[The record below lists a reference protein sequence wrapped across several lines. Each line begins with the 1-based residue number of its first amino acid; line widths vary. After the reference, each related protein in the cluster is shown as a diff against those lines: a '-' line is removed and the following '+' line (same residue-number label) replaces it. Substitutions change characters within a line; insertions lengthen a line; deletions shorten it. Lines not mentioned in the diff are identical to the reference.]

1 MKIKF
6 LIATVICGSLFFSS
20 CKKDKESAHD
30 SSTVTYQIT
39 PTGIS
44 STPGR
49 LNTSGYTNSSGRI
62 EGDLLTW
69 TDGYIT
75 TSEIK
80 FVAKGDNKV
89 EYKSKVT
96 RQIDLFDAI
105 ATIGDITVPPGTYE
119 KIDFKTTLAPDG
131 QFAAFELTG
140 VYMKNGTPV
149 PVTLRFDSPIQF
161 KFEKK
166 TPTVIDA
173 NTGIS
178 ALHSLALDL
187 LTSDLSLEMLNNAVL
202 VNNSIVISSN
212 SNAGL
217 FKVIW
222 HSLEGGII
230 KVEIKKK

>member
-6 LIATVICGSLFFSS
+6 LIATVIGGSLFFAS
-20 CKKDKESAHD
+20 CKKDKESVQD
-30 SSTVTYQIT
+30 SVTYQIT
-39 PTGIS
+39 PTGTS

-49 LNTSGYTNSSGRI
+49 VNTSEYTGSSGRI

-80 FVAKGDNKV
+80 FEAKGDNKV

-105 ATIGDITVPPGTYE
+105 ATIGDITVPAGNYE
-119 KIDFKTTLAPDG
+119 KIEFKTTLVPDG
-131 QFAAFELTG
+131 RFAAFELTG
-140 VYMKNGTPV
+140 VYIKNGIPV

-178 ALHSLALDL
+178 ALHSIALDL
-187 LTSDLSLEMLNNAVL
+187 LTSDLSVEMLNNAVT